1 MLPWILL
8 SQQKPR
14 RSIAG
19 QRNHPKVNHINTFG
33 SESSK
38 TISCMVL
45 ANTVK
50 DDCKKKSA
58 FEQLNVQL
66 YFETLNERG
75 PSYIIK
81 TQSTCVFGTCFQII
95 ELKYK
100 WPFHWHIITQSLNMA
115 LLVPFFV

>member
-33 SESSK
+33 GEGSE
-38 TISCMVL
+38 TISYMVL
-45 ANTVK
+45 ANTIK
-50 DDCKKKSA
+50 DNCRKKQF
-58 FEQLNVQL
+58 FEQLNVQ
-66 YFETLNERG
+66 
-75 PSYIIK
+75 SYLENIVLLSFK

-100 WPFHWHIITQSLNMA
+100 WPFHWHIITQSLHMVF
-115 LLVPFFV
+115 LVPLFV

>member
-8 SQQKPR
+8 SQQKPGW
-14 RSIAG
+14 SIAG

-33 SESSK
+33 GEGRE
-38 TISCMVL
+38 TCSCVVL

-66 YFETLNERG
+66 YFEKVHL
-75 PSYIIK
+75 IL
-81 TQSTCVFGTCFQII
+81 
-95 ELKYK
+95 LK
-100 WPFHWHIITQSLNMA
+100 H
-115 LLVPFFV
+115 